1 MSEPKE
7 IDVSDAGAAW
17 RVDFAIASDRGTA
30 RADNEDA
37 CGSYAESP
45 THVLVCVADGV
56 SGEQGGEIA
65 SQTAIDVTLSTY
77 KESPASWGPLKRL
90 YRAIQQANIEIH
102 DRALVVTEL
111 RRMST
116 TMTAVAIEGGI
127 AHAAHVGDS
136 RLYLIRGDE
145 IVQKTK
151 DHTVAGDRRRMGL
164 ISAERAKA
172 HPERNVLTRSVGRE
186 LITAVDRLSFP
197 VAGGDT
203 LVVCS
208 DGLYN
213 VLDDDEIRALAAP
226 AGAPRGCSALIDGAN
241 ARGTPDNL
249 TAAVVK
255 IIGQT
260 PDNQAPG
267 LRGLLS
273 KWIGR

>member
-1 MSEPKE
+1 MPEAKSTEVL
-7 IDVSDAGAAW
+7 DWS
-17 RVDFAIASDRGTA
+17 VDFAIASDRGTE
-30 RADNEDA
+30 RGDNEDA
-37 CGSYAESP
+37 CGSYAESS
-45 THVLVCVADGV
+45 THVVVCVADGV
-56 SGEQGGEIA
+56 SGEHGGEIA
-65 SQTAIDVTLSTY
+65 SQTAIDVTLRAY

-90 YRAIQQANIEIH
+90 YRAVQQANIEIH

-116 TMTAVAIEGGI
+116 TMTAVAVEGGV

-136 RLYLIRGDE
+136 RLYLIRNGA

-151 DHTVAGDRRRMGL
+151 DHTVVGERRRMGL

-172 HPERNVLTRSVGRE
+172 HPERHILTRSLGRE

-197 VAGGDT
+197 VAGGDV

-213 VLDDDEIRALAAP
+213 VLDDSGILEASTDADAS
-226 AGAPRGCSALIDGAN
+226 RGCRALIDAAN
-241 ARGTPDNL
+241 ARRTSDNVSVAL
-249 TAAVVK
+249 AK
-255 IIGQT
+255 ISGR
-260 PDNQAPG
+260 PPENQAPG
-267 LRGLLS
+267 LRGLLA